1 MTCDKTGT
9 LPLAW
14 QFTNGSVAVDS
25 VMALPRLK
33 FWAGCPYPDSD
44 AQGYPNDA
52 WLKMSEPNPA
62 DLSSGNSGWQ
72 YFPSA
77 GMARPQYTWQFNFDA
92 TGLPR
97 GTCYTMWIEIPS
109 TSQVVKPTDPAL
121 KPFGPFSI
129 TPR

>member
-1 MTCDKTGT
+1 
-9 LPLAW
+9 
-14 QFTNGSVAVDS
+14 
-25 VMALPRLK
+25 
-33 FWAGCPYPDSD
+33 
-44 AQGYPNDA
+44 
-52 WLKMSEPNPA
+52 
-62 DLSSGNSGWQ
+62 
-72 YFPSA
+72 
-77 GMARPQYTWQFNFDA
+77 MARPQYTWQFNFDA